1 MSGAERHARRSLLG
15 LPLAAV
21 TFIGLVMVAAMPL
34 AAHAQAIDLAAFPA
48 LTLDQLSAKHR
59 AWLEREVM
67 WIIIDTEREIFMRL
81 PSGAQRDEFIR
92 QFWIHRDP
100 TPGTERNEFRELH
113 DQRLVYADRQYGRET
128 GRAGRLTDR
137 GRVEVLFGAPR
148 AVDRFPGSPVT
159 VPLEVWSYAVDPVLG
174 VPPFFS
180 LVFFRERGIGEHR
193 LYSPLADG
201 PERLLNPAGQSEAA
215 NRSAQSIRGRT
226 TRATGFGDLASVL
239 DVLRTVDLVLADV
252 SLSLIPGDPAT
263 IAMSP
268 LRSEELLTRMA
279 GVPDRMMP
287 DPTWASRL
295 LVGTVDAAVRFETL
309 PVQVIAAPL
318 MDPAGV
324 PYLHYAIHIPGN
336 RINFGE
342 YEERYYATYELTV
355 AVRDDQLRFPVVPET
370 RTVEL
375 VLSAANTREL
385 RSRGLVH
392 LGRLPIPSGRFH
404 LDVTV
409 ENNVTHQ
416 FGRSEVVVRSESSH
430 PAAVTSTDPILVR
443 GYDDLGD
450 DYDPYGGH
458 FPFQI
463 GPYLMMPAFDGTVAT
478 DTTVWVFHQ
487 LLAPVSATGPAIAS
501 YTLVDRSGIVVVTK
515 ESSLNLAAKDEFGVL
530 SQLAGLDLTG
540 VAPGEYTLQV
550 DIDIDDRPPYPLPVR
565 VVTAEDLVVPVP
577 HAGQQPPAN
586 DSDELLTRALQLRT
600 LGRTDEAIE
609 QLRTVLARDPDHRIA
624 VQLQIELLSDAGHL
638 DDLATLLGAHVID
651 EPDDIDALLALAE
664 VEARRSNSY
673 DAIRFYERARLG
685 GAPDTPQLLNRLA
698 SVYLAEGNEGQ
709 ARELLEL
716 SLRLN
721 AKQPTIAALL
731 RRLREDKS

>member
-1 MSGAERHARRSLLG
+1 MSGGERRARTRVMA

-21 TFIGLVMVAAMPL
+21 ALISLVMAAVTPRT
-34 AAHAQAIDLAAFPA
+34 AQAQAIDLDAFPTF
-48 LTLDQLSAKHR
+48 TLDQLSAKHR

-67 WIIIDTEREIFMRL
+67 WIIIDTEREVFMRL
-81 PSGAQRDEFIR
+81 PSEAQRDEFMR

-100 TPGTERNEFRELH
+100 TPGTARNEFREIH
-113 DQRLVYADRQYGRET
+113 DQRLAYADREYGRET
-128 GRAGRLTDR
+128 GREGRLTDR
-137 GRVEVLFGAPR
+137 GRAVVLFGAPR

-193 LYSPLADG
+193 MYSPLADG

-215 NRSAQSIRGRT
+215 TRSAQSIRART

-263 IAMSP
+263 IGMSP
-268 LRSEELLTRMA
+268 LRSEELLTRME

-287 DPTWASRL
+287 DPTGASRL
-295 LVGTVDAAVRFETL
+295 LVGAVDAAVRFETL
-309 PVQVIAAPL
+309 PIQAVAAPL

-324 PYLHYAIHIPGN
+324 PYLHYAIRIPGN
-336 RINFGE
+336 RINFGA
-342 YEERYYATYELTV
+342 YEDRYYATYELTV
-355 AVRDDQLRFPVVPET
+355 AVRDAQLRFPVVPET

-375 VLSAANTREL
+375 VLNAADSREL
-385 RSRGLVH
+385 RTRGLLH
-392 LGRLPIPSGRFH
+392 LGRLPIPTGRFH

-416 FGRSEVVVRSESSH
+416 FGRGEVVVRSALLP
-430 PAAVTSTDPILVR
+430 PAVVTSSDPILMR
-443 GYDDLGD
+443 GYDALGG

-463 GPYLMMPAFDGTVAT
+463 GAYLMMPASDGTVAT

-487 LLAPVSATGPAIAS
+487 LMAPAGAAGPATAS
-501 YTLVDRSGIVVVTK
+501 YALVDRRGLVVATK

-550 DIDIDDRPPYPLPVR
+550 DIDVDDRPRQELPLR
-565 VVTAEDLVVPVP
+565 VVPAEDLVAPVP
-577 HAGQQPPAN
+577 HASQQPPAT
-586 DSDELLTRALQLRT
+586 DSGELLTRALQLRT
-600 LGRTDEAIE
+600 LGRTAEAIE
-609 QLRTVLARDPDHRIA
+609 KLDTVLAHDPDNRTAA
-624 VQLQIELLSDAGHL
+624 VLQAELLSDAGRL
-638 DDLATLLGAHVID
+638 DELAALLGARVID
-651 EPDDIDALLALAE
+651 QPDDVDALLALAE
-664 VEARRSNSY
+664 IEARRSNNY

-685 GAPDTPQLLNRLA
+685 GALETPSLLNGLA
-698 SVYLAEGNEGQ
+698 SAYLAEGDVGR
-709 ARELLEL
+709 ARELVEH
-716 SLRLN
+716 SLQLD
-721 AKQPTIAALL
+721 AQQPAIAALL
-731 RRLREDKS
+731 QRIKEIEP

>member
-1 MSGAERHARRSLLG
+1 MVLLG
-15 LPLAAV
+15 ALPL
-21 TFIGLVMVAAMPL
+21 G
-34 AAHAQAIDLAAFPA
+34 AHAQVIDLDAFPA
-48 LTLDQLSAKHR
+48 LELDQLSAEHR

-67 WIIIDTEREIFMRL
+67 WIIVDGERETFMRL
-81 PSGAQRDEFIR
+81 PSDAQRDEFMR

-100 TPGTERNEFRELH
+100 TPGTARNEFRELH
-113 DQRLVYADRQYGRET
+113 DQRLAYADREYGRET

-137 GRVEVLFGAPR
+137 GRAVVLFGAPR

-201 PERLLNPAGQSEAA
+201 PERLLNPAGQGEAA

-263 IAMSP
+263 IGIAP
-268 LRSEELLTRMA
+268 LRSEDLLIRIED
-279 GVPDRMMP
+279 VPDRMMP

-309 PVQVIAAPL
+309 PIQIMAAPL
-318 MDPAGV
+318 MDPSGV
-324 PYLHYAIHIPGN
+324 PYLHYAIRIPGK
-336 RINFGE
+336 RINFGA
-342 YEERYYATYELTV
+342 YEERHYATYELTL

-375 VLSAANTREL
+375 LLSADNTREL
-385 RSRGLVH
+385 RSSGLVH
-392 LGRLPIPSGRFH
+392 LGRLPIPTGRFH

-416 FGRSEVVVRSESSH
+416 FGRGEVVLRSEPSH
-430 PAAVTSTDPILVR
+430 PAAVTSSDPFLMS
-443 GYDDLGD
+443 GYDALGD

-463 GPYLMMPAFDGTVAT
+463 GAHLMMPVPDGTVAT
-478 DTTVWVFHQ
+478 DDTVWVFHQ
-487 LLAPVSATGPAIAS
+487 LMAPADATGPGIAS
-501 YTLVDRSGIVVVTK
+501 YALVDRSGTEVASK

-530 SQLAGLDLTG
+530 SQLAGLDLAG

-550 DIDIDDRPPYPLPVR
+550 DIDIDDRPLHELPLR
-565 VVTAEDLVVPVP
+565 VVPAETLVPPVP
-577 HAGQQPPAN
+577 HASQQPPAN
-586 DSDELLTRALQLRT
+586 DSGELLTRALQLRT

-609 QLRTVLARDPDHRIA
+609 QLHALLAREPDHHTA
-624 VQLQIELLSDAGHL
+624 TELQAELLSEAGRL
-638 DDLATLLGAHVID
+638 DDLATLLGARVID
-651 EPDDIDALLALAE
+651 QPDDVDALLALAE
-664 VEARRSNSY
+664 VEARRSNGY

-685 GAPDTPQLLNRLA
+685 GALETPALLNGLA
-698 SVYLAEGNEGQ
+698 SVYLADGNDGR
-709 ARELLEL
+709 ARELFEH
-716 SLRLN
+716 SLRLDPQ
-721 AKQPTIAALL
+721 QPPIAALL
-731 RRLREDKS
+731 RRLRENE